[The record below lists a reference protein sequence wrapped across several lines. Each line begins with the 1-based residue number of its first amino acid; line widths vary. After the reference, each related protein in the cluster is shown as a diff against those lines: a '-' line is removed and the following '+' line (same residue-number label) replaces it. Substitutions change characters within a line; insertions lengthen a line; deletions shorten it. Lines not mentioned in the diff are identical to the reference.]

1 MTCPKCG
8 NQMQIQAV
16 SEVKRRGF
24 FTVLL
29 YLFLILIPVIG
40 WIILINLMRGQKSQ
54 MRTLAVCQTCG
65 YKCEYKEHEAYSN
78 GAVSVGQMGAYTGMS
93 LYAFIASTTFA
104 IAISVAGIVTMMLWS
119 WWGLA
124 LVGVGVGIL
133 TIVYNKV

>member
-1 MTCPKCG
+1 MKASQPTRQSTVRMQLCNGCG
-8 NQMQIQAV
+8 E
-16 SEVKRRGF
+16 SRGF
-24 FTVLL
+24 MDK
-29 YLFLILIPVIG
+29 
-40 WIILINLMRGQKSQ
+40 NKS
-54 MRTLAVCQTCG
+54 
-65 YKCEYKEHEAYSN
+65 
-78 GAVSVGQMGAYTGMS
+78 GMS